1 MWHMRR
7 NLIYT
12 CILLRF
18 IYTKVRFRIKLP
30 NLPKY
35 ENNYILTEISEI
47 GHVNKPLCPWAY
59 VEGQW

>member
-1 MWHMRR
+1 MRR

-35 ENNYILTEISEI
+35 ENNYILTAKSLSEI
-47 GHVNKPLCPWAY
+47 GHGHMSKDNGEPGNTK
-59 VEGQW
+59 G

>member
-1 MWHMRR
+1 MRR

-35 ENNYILTEISEI
+35 ENNYILTAKSLSEI